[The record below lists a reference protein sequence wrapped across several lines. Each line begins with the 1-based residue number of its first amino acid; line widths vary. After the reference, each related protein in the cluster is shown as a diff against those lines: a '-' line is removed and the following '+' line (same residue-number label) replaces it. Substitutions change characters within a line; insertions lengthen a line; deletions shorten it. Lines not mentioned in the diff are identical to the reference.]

1 MKTQDEIIM
10 MTAIDCQLTS
20 PPKDMKGE
28 WDYILFMVV
37 LTLLTVFGNGI
48 TVVLILSKKV
58 CKIQT
63 TAVNSTAVQS
73 TIVQS
78 TTFQSTALQSTTLQ
92 STTLQSTTLQ
102 CTTVQSTFVEV
113 LSNDTSTLTL
123 TMVL

>member
-1 MKTQDEIIM
+1 M

-78 TTFQSTALQSTTLQ
+78 TTFQSIALQ